1 MRDSFYSLADQLV
14 AQCAGAEVL
23 LLNFAAER
31 SDFVRFN
38 NSLLRQAGNVLQQY
52 LDLELIDCDKHVS
65 ETISL
70 SGDGQ
75 ENLRKAS
82 ASLDGLRARLPRVP
96 ADPYLLYAQEVRSS
110 EKTGACKLPPVKD
123 AVGAILTAG
132 AGKDLVGIHAQG
144 ESGGGFANS
153 FGQRNWFATHSFHF
167 EWCLYAQGDKAVK
180 SAYAGFEWS
189 GAELAAKMAT
199 AAGQLGALGRPAKTV
214 PPGEYRLY
222 LAPAAFAEFTDML
235 GWGGYGLK
243 SHRTKTTCLLKMLE
257 EGAAFS
263 PLFSAKENTVE
274 GLSPNFTDAG
284 YVKPDSVHLVTA
296 GRFDTCLVS
305 PRSAREYGAEVNSD
319 GESPSSLDIAAGDL
333 PRDEV
338 LQRLGEGVYCNQL
351 WYLNW
356 SDMPA
361 CRITGMTRFATFWVE
376 GGEIV
381 APLNVMRFDETGY
394 RALGSNLL
402 ALTRER
408 EFLPDSGTYDARS
421 TDSARVPGALI
432 EGFRFTL

>member
-82 ASLDGLRARLPRVP
+82 ASLDGLRARLPQVP

-144 ESGGGFANS
+144 
-153 FGQRNWFATHSFHF
+153 
-167 EWCLYAQGDKAVK
+167 DKAVK

-199 AAGQLGALGRPAKTV
+199 AAEQLGALGRPAKTV